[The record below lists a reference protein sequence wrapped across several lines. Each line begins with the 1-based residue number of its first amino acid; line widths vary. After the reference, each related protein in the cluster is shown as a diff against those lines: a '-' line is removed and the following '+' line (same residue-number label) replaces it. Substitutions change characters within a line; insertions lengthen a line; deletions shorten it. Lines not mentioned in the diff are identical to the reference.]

1 MLTMPNKAPRQ
12 PFYTGDPH
20 NMKKYCKEMPS
31 FVVMKEMK
39 SEGTA
44 VEHLLHQG
52 PAKQANP

>member
-1 MLTMPNKAPRQ
+1 MPNKAPRQ

-20 NMKKYCKEMPS
+20 NMKKNCKEMPS